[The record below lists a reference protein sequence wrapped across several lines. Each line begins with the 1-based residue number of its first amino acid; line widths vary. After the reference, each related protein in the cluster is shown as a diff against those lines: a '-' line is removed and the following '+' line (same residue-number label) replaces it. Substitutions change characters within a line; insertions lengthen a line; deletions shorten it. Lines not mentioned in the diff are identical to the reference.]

1 MPNALKNAK
10 YYKLVNNILLDEWLV
25 EKYAKEVLI
34 DTNIKVLHLIGFID
48 DKRPNRLNAKRFYIS
63 KDNKSIYNLN
73 FYLDWLGMN
82 FNEAE
87 YNTIYKVLSKNT
99 YKVRDLLI
107 NAFIN
112 FENNY
117 FIKNVVKPV
126 SKKLALDKIMRNRIY
141 NLGLG
146 LKLSIKAFKEDFS

>member
-1 MPNALKNAK
+1 MPTAFKNAK
-10 YYKLVNNILLDEWLV
+10 YYMLVNNILLDEWLV
-25 EKYAKEVLI
+25 EKYSKEVLI
-34 DTNIKVLHLIGFID
+34 SKKVLHLIGYID
-48 DKRPNRLNAKRFYIS
+48 DERPNRLNAKYFYIS

-73 FYLDWLGMN
+73 FYLDWLDMN
-82 FNEAE
+82 LNTAE
-87 YNTIYKVLSKNT
+87 YNTLYKVLSNNT

-117 FIKNVVKPV
+117 FINNIVNPV
-126 SKKLALDKIMRNRIY
+126 SKKLALDKIKRNSIY

-146 LKLSIKAFKEDFS
+146 LKLSIKAFKDDFY